1 VLPWAF
7 LFESSRDST
16 GVLKILFYKEFKVAD
31 ILDRITLDPGIRSG
45 KPIINGTRITVSDI
59 LEYMAGGMSEQEI
72 LADFPDLLHEDI
84 LATLAFAAQREH
96 RLFSVG

>member
-1 VLPWAF
+1 M
-7 LFESSRDST
+7 S
-16 GVLKILFYKEFKVAD
+16 D
-31 ILDRITLDPGIRSG
+31 ILERITLDPGIRGG

-96 RLFSVG
+96 RLFRSYESFL